1 MKKQKYVL
9 YFIILLI
16 VVAFITL
23 LSLAVGSKSIP
34 LGEVVDHLLHPSTE
48 SFNGAVIQARIPRT
62 VFGLIAGA
70 ALAISGLLM
79 QSITRNPIA
88 DPSILGV
95 NFGAS
100 LAVVSGITFFNIQS
114 STQYILFALVGV
126 ILTTILVYWIASLG
140 QGGVTPLKLALA
152 GATINGAISSL
163 ISMLVLPNINS
174 MASFRFWQV
183 GGISGVSYENILISL
198 PFLIAALLIAIFV
211 SPSLD
216 AMMLGDETATGLG
229 VKVKRTRLLA
239 TASGVILSAT
249 VTAIAGPIGF
259 VGLMI
264 PHMMRLLIGNNVKLL
279 LLFSALGGAILLS
292 GADVI
297 GRVIAYPYEVEVG
310 ILTALIGAPVFI
322 YVAMK
327 TKVRAL

>member
-34 LGEVVDHLLHPSTE
+34 LGEVVDHLLHPSTD

-114 STQYILFALVGV
+114 STQYILFALVGA

-174 MASFRFWQV
+174 MTSFRFWQV
-183 GGISGVSYENILISL
+183 GGIGGVSYENILISL
-198 PFLIAALLIAIFV
+198 PFLIVALLIAIFV

-239 TASGVILSAT
+239 TASGVVLSAT

-279 LLFSALGGAILLS
+279 LLFSAFGGAILLS
-292 GADVI
+292 SADVI
-297 GRVIAYPYEVEVG
+297 GRIIAYPYEVEVG

>member
-16 VVAFITL
+16 AVAFIAL

-34 LGEVVDHLLHPSTE
+34 LGEVVDHLVHPSTE

-114 STQYILFALVGV
+114 STQYILFALVGA

-198 PFLIAALLIAIFV
+198 PFLIGALLIAIFV

-239 TASGVILSAT
+239 TASGVVLSAT

>member
-16 VVAFITL
+16 AVAFIAL

-114 STQYILFALVGV
+114 STQYILFALVGA

-163 ISMLVLPNINS
+163 ISMMVLPNINS

-198 PFLIAALLIAIFV
+198 PFLIGALLIAIFV